1 MYQGYFKRIFDLS
14 FSILL
19 FIVFLPIFPLIIWIS
34 YCYTGSPIFTQKRIG
49 SKGKMFNIYKFR
61 SLLIGRESDQKRQY
75 SFGNILRKYGVDE
88 LPQLYNIIKNEMSF
102 VGPRPLLSIRNKKNA
117 KIRNNVKPGI
127 TGLSQVNGNTL
138 LTLKK
143 KMYFDLKYIQDIS
156 LKNDLIIIFKTILIV
171 LCGKKT

>member
-1 MYQGYFKRIFDLS
+1 
-14 FSILL
+14 
-19 FIVFLPIFPLIIWIS
+19 
-34 YCYTGSPIFTQKRIG
+34 
-49 SKGKMFNIYKFR
+49 
-61 SLLIGRESDQKRQY
+61 
-75 SFGNILRKYGVDE
+75 
-88 LPQLYNIIKNEMSF
+88 MSF